1 MLRLHSMDRY
11 ALSREFTML
20 QHIEEI
26 RRIEEIEE
34 LRGLAINLL
43 RLNRGLRESLAVMV
57 RDEIPEIKL
66 PEL

>member
-1 MLRLHSMDRY
+1 MDRY